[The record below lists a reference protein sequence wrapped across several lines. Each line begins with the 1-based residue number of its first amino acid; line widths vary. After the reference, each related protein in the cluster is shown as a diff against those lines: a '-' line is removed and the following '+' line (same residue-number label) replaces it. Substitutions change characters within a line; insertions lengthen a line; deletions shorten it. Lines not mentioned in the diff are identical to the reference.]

1 MAQWLR
7 LGGDTWRHLA
17 EQSVPSI
24 YVHLAK
30 KRAVQWQLKP
40 TFSRRKTLA
49 EDLLF
54 ARKSDRMSE

>member
-17 EQSVPSI
+17 EQRVPSI
-24 YVHLAK
+24 YVHLEK

-40 TFSRRKTLA
+40 TFSRRKTQPKTSCLRESPIA
-49 EDLLF
+49 
-54 ARKSDRMSE
+54 

>member
-1 MAQWLR
+1 MVASW
-7 LGGDTWRHLA
+7 GRHLA
-17 EQSVPSI
+17 EQRVPSI
-24 YVHLAK
+24 YVHLEK

-40 TFSRRKTLA
+40 TFSLQKIPA